1 MAYDH
6 WIEAFETSSLAAVV
20 AVVAVVGS
28 LMMKKLK
35 VKECLVE
42 VKLVTKGS
50 YEDEA

>member
-20 AVVAVVGS
+20 AVVGS
-28 LMMKKLK
+28 LMMKILK
-35 VKECLVE
+35 VKACLVE

-50 YEDEA
+50 CDDKA